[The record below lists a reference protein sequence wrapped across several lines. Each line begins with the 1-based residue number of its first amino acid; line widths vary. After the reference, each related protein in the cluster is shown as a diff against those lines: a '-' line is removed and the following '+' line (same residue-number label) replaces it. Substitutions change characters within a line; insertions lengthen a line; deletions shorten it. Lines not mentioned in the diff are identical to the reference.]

1 MPSNYWW
8 IWLVLAA
15 IFIVGEIFTAGF
27 FIFWFG
33 IGAALA
39 GILALLGVGV
49 LWQWVSFVI
58 ITGILV
64 IVSRRF
70 AERFTKQQPPGIGAD
85 RFIGKK
91 GVVLEDI
98 NNLENTGRV
107 RIDKDEW
114 RADSETEA
122 IITKG
127 NKVVVTRVDGT
138 HLVVNIL
145 EGGD

>member
-122 IITKG
+122 IISKG

>member
-107 RIDKDEW
+107 RINKDEW